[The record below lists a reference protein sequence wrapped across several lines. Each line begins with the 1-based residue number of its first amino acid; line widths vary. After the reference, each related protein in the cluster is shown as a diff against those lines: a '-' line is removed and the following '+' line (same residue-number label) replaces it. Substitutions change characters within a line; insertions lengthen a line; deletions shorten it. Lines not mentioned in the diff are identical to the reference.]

1 MDKCWLPSV
10 TFWPLGSLLV
20 VVKSNTAGSGWPNLL
35 YVFLCTF
42 GPLRGPTEPRV
53 GHKRLNA
60 QCCSTV
66 AVESVLCALCV
77 VTQGE
82 DMLHGWCMCGCDH
95 LHLLSCT
102 RKERH
107 CTPCLGS
114 MLPCV
119 PRQSSYPFPSP
130 PFPPFVPILL
140 SPPLSSLLASYMQS
154 KSIVC
159 THTVH
164 SYMYVSCIKFPD
176 RIHQIL

>member
-20 VVKSNTAGSGWPNLL
+20 VVKSNTAGSGLPNLL

-82 DMLHGWCMCGCDH
+82 DMLHGWCICRCDH
-95 LHLLSCT
+95 LHLLSCM
-102 RKERH
+102 RNE
-107 CTPCLGS
+107 TPLLGQYVTMCS
-114 MLPCV
+114 T
-119 PRQSSYPFPSP
+119 
-130 PFPPFVPILL
+130 PIFLFL
-140 SPPLSSLLASYMQS
+140 PLSSYSSLCPHPPVPSPLLPPNQLHAVYQYCLYTYCTF
-154 KSIVC
+154 IHVC
-159 THTVH
+159 IMHEV
-164 SYMYVSCIKFPD
+164 P
-176 RIHQIL
+176 R